1 MRKPE
6 KQDGDPSVGEV
17 LGVEL
22 SPAVPDYAGYE
33 AEKASWQVQHPQARP
48 AEYDQAVREIARVC
62 GV

>member
-6 KQDGDPSVGEV
+6 KQNGGASVGEV

-22 SPAVPDYAGYE
+22 SPAVPDYVRYE
-33 AEKASWQVQHPQARP
+33 AEKASWQVQHPQATP